1 LQGFRDLRQSD
12 GISGD
17 AIEASI
23 GALRRATAGRIV
35 EFRRGL
41 SGLAT
46 IRSTAPFV
54 GMFGT
59 IFGLIHAFEGLS
71 ETYSAGI
78 GAIAGG
84 IAEALL
90 TTAFGLVVA
99 VPVAWLF
106 NYFTGK
112 VDKFKVEM
120 DNSSAELI
128 DFFLKQ
134 RGKK

>member
-1 LQGFRDLRQSD
+1 MNQDYE
-12 GISGD
+12 
-17 AIEASI
+17 IEASI
-23 GALRRATAGRIV
+23 GALQRATAGRIV
-35 EFRRGL
+35 EFRRRL

-59 IFGLIHAFEGLS
+59 VFGLIHAFEGLN
-71 ETYSAGI
+71 EAPYYGI
-78 GAIAGG
+78 GVIAGG

-90 TTAFGLVVA
+90 TTAFGLAVA
-99 VPVAWLF
+99 VPVAWLLK
-106 NYFTGK
+106 YFTGK
-112 VDKFKVEM
+112 VDKFKAEM

-134 RGKK
+134 RGRKDV